1 MPMSHFV
8 QIAPSGLKY
17 EAAENQNL
25 LDSALAQ
32 KIVLPHACKH
42 GACGVCKT
50 KKTSG
55 EIRYTQEPAPWALK
69 DADKAAGMI
78 LTCIAEP
85 LSDIHLE
92 CLEATEAILPPPQQ
106 FRVRVAKKEQ
116 LAPQIVRLL
125 VQLPATLDFKFLP
138 GQFIQFFAE
147 DGKPRA
153 FSIAGVENGLLEL
166 HIRRVSNEGFT
177 EYVFST
183 LKEKDVLN
191 AVGPKGTFFV
201 REGDN
206 PLIFLAGGTGF
217 APIKAILTD
226 LSKTQSLR
234 EVFFYWGARTKA
246 DLYLNDWV
254 EMLAKEYSKL
264 HYVPALSE
272 ESWAGRTGLVPDVL
286 LNDFKASPAM
296 QSATV
301 YACGTPAMVVA
312 AKELLFQAGLSATN
326 FFSDAF

>member
-1 MPMSHFV
+1 MSHFV
-8 QIAPSGLKY
+8 EIAPSGLKY

-25 LDSALAQ
+25 LDSALEQ

-50 KKTSG
+50 KKTAG
-55 EIRYTQEPAPWALK
+55 EIRYTQEPAAWALN
-69 DADKAAGMI
+69 DADKASGMI

-85 LSDIHLE
+85 LSDIALE

-106 FRVRVAKKEQ
+106 FRVRIAKKEQ
-116 LAPQIVRLL
+116 VAPQIVRLV
-125 VQLPATLDFKFLP
+125 VQLPGTLDFKFLP

-177 EYVFST
+177 DYVFST

-217 APIKAILTD
+217 APIKAILSD
-226 LSKTQSLR
+226 LTKSQSKR
-234 EVFFYWGARTKA
+234 EIFFYWGARTKA
-246 DLYLNDWV
+246 DLYLHDWV
-254 EMLAKEYSKL
+254 ENLCKENPKL

-272 ESWAGRTGLVPDVL
+272 ESWSGRVGLVPNVL
-286 LNDFKASPAM
+286 LEDFKQSPAM
-296 QSATV
+296 QNATV
-301 YACGTPAMVVA
+301 YACGTPAMVAVA
-312 AKELLFQAGLSATN
+312 KDALFKEGLPATN

>member
-1 MPMSHFV
+1 MSHFV
-8 QIAPSGLKY
+8 AIAPSGLKY

-25 LDSALAQ
+25 LDSALEQ

-50 KKTSG
+50 KKTAG
-55 EIRYTQEPAPWALK
+55 EIRYTQEPAAWALN

-85 LSDIHLE
+85 LSDIALE
-92 CLEATEAILPPPQQ
+92 CLEAAEAILPPPQQ
-106 FRVRVAKKEQ
+106 FRVRIAKKEQ
-116 LAPQIVRLL
+116 VAPQIVRLV
-125 VQLPATLDFKFLP
+125 VQLPGTLDFKFLP

-177 EYVFST
+177 DYVFST

-217 APIKAILTD
+217 APIKAILSD
-226 LSKTQSLR
+226 LTKTQSKR
-234 EVFFYWGARTKA
+234 EIFFYWGARTKA
-246 DLYLNDWV
+246 DLYLHDWV
-254 EMLAKEYSKL
+254 ESLCKENPKL

-272 ESWAGRTGLVPDVL
+272 ESWEGRTGLVPNVL
-286 LNDFKASPAM
+286 LEDFKQSPAM
-296 QSATV
+296 QNATV
-301 YACGTPAMVVA
+301 YACGTPAMVAV
-312 AKELLFQAGLSATN
+312 AKEMLFKEGLSATH

>member
-1 MPMSHFV
+1 MSHFV
-8 QIAPSGLKY
+8 QISPSGLKY
-17 EAAENQNL
+17 AAEENQNL
-25 LDSALAQ
+25 LDAALNQ

-42 GACGVCKT
+42 GVCGACKT
-50 KKTSG
+50 KKISG
-55 EIRYTQEPAPWALK
+55 DIRYTQEPAAWVFN
-69 DADKAAGMI
+69 DADKSAGMI

-85 LSDIHLE
+85 RSDITLE

-106 FRVRVAKKEQ
+106 FRVRVAQKEQ
-116 LAPQIVRLL
+116 VAPGIVRLIL
-125 VQLPATLDFKFLP
+125 QLPGTLDFKFLP

-153 FSIAGVENGLLEL
+153 FSIAGVENGFLEL
-166 HIRRVSNEGFT
+166 HIRRVSKEGFT
-177 EYVFST
+177 DYVFST

-206 PLIFLAGGTGF
+206 PLILLAGGTGF

-226 LSKTQSLR
+226 WLKTKSAR
-234 EVFFYWGARTKA
+234 KIFFYWGARTKA

-254 EMLAKEYSKL
+254 ENLRQENPQL

-272 ESWAGRTGLVPDVL
+272 ESWQGRVGLIPDVL
-286 LNDFKASPAM
+286 LCDFKQSPEM
-296 QSATV
+296 QCATV
-301 YACGTPAMVVA
+301 YACGTPAMVTLS
-312 AKELLFQAGLSATN
+312 KELLFKEGLPATR